1 MIDELINSIRNF
13 LLSGSP
19 IGMSPNISKIHF
31 YDNGYGIREEH
42 VGISS
47 LLEQGKIGLGGQG
60 GLPY

>member
-1 MIDELINSIRNF
+1 
-13 LLSGSP
+13 
-19 IGMSPNISKIHF
+19 MSPNISKIHF